1 MSRSLPITVVLGGGI
16 AGLEATMAL
25 ADLAR
30 GRTEL
35 MLVTPDPDFQL
46 KPMVVEEP
54 FTSEPAN
61 RRELAPV
68 ADALD
73 AELIRGS
80 VGEVIAGAQ
89 VVMLADGRSLHYD
102 FLVVCVGGHARGVY
116 SGTTTVRAAGE
127 AIGIDRLLA
136 AAAEHE
142 SRRLALV
149 VPPGVSWTLPLYEI
163 ALMSRRRAQEL
174 GLLDL
179 RISLDTPEAA
189 PLTVFGSVPSEA
201 VAELLR
207 ARKIDFHGGAVRSGG
222 GYGRPVRDPGR
233 GAGRGGCGD
242 CAAGSGR
249 SDARAAAARRRGV
262 HPDRRARP
270 GRRCADGSMPPATR
284 RPSRSS
290 RAASGPSRRMPRPS
304 TSQGELGAD
313 LEPSPFHPILRGKL
327 IVGGES
333 LDLRQDLT
341 GGHGE
346 GVASPDYLWWPP
358 QKVSGRYLSAWL
370 ADEPIR
376 SEPEPPPS
384 RSLEI
389 EVALPH
395 EWHRD
400 PMALD
405 PYGSPSVD

>member
-30 GRTEL
+30 GRTDL

-80 VGEVIAGAQ
+80 VSEVIAGAQ

-127 AIGIDRLLA
+127 AIGIDQLLA

-179 RISLDTPEAA
+179 RISLETPEAA

-207 ARKIDFHGGAVRSGG
+207 ARKIDFHGSVYVREADTGGLFATPAEVPVEAGAAIALPVVDGPMLVRLPHDEEGFIPIDEHA
-222 GYGRPVRDPGR
+222 RVV
-233 GAGRGGCGD
+233 GADRVY
-242 CAAGSGR
+242 AAG
-249 SDARAAAARRRGV
+249 DATTFPIKQGGLGTQQADAAAEHIAR
-262 HPDRRARP
+262 
-270 GRRCADGSMPPATR
+270 
-284 RPSRSS
+284 
-290 RAASGPSRRMPRPS
+290 
-304 TSQGELGAD
+304 ELGAD
-313 LEPSPFHPILRGKL
+313 LEPSPFHPVLRGKL

-376 SEPEPPPS
+376 AEPEPSPS

-405 PYGSPSVD
+405 PYGSPTVD

>member
-30 GRTEL
+30 GRTDL

-54 FTSEPAN
+54 FTSEPAD

-80 VGEVIAGAQ
+80 VSEVIAGAQ
-89 VVMLADGRSLHYD
+89 VVMLDDGRNLHYD
-102 FLVVCVGGHARGVY
+102 FLIVCIGGHARGVY
-116 SGTTTVRAAGE
+116 SGATTLRAAGE

-136 AAAEHE
+136 TAAEHG

-149 VPPGVSWTLPLYEI
+149 VPPGVGWTLPLYEI
-163 ALMSRRRAQEL
+163 ALMSRRRAEEL
-174 GLLDL
+174 GLTDL
-179 RISLDTPEAA
+179 KISFNTPELA
-189 PLTVFGSVPSEA
+189 PLVVFGSVPSDA
-201 VAELLR
+201 VAEMLQ
-207 ARKIDFHGGAVRSGG
+207 ARKIDFHGNVYVREADSGDLFTTPDDIPVDAGATIAL
-222 GYGRPVRDPGR
+222 PVVEGPLLAGLPHDDR
-233 GAGRGGCGD
+233 GFIPVDEHARVPD
-242 CAAGSGR
+242 ADRVYAAG
-249 SDARAAAARRRGV
+249 DASTFPIKQGGLGTQQADAAAEHIAR
-262 HPDRRARP
+262 
-270 GRRCADGSMPPATR
+270 
-284 RPSRSS
+284 
-290 RAASGPSRRMPRPS
+290 
-304 TSQGELGAD
+304 ELGAD
-313 LEPSPFHPILRGKL
+313 LQPSPFHPVLRGKL

-370 ADEPIR
+370 ADEPVR
-376 SEPEPPPS
+376 AEPEPSPS